1 MEEKDG
7 KGLEQS
13 VLQLCCAEGGAA
25 GGPEAGQIQMRGAGL
40 LQDGGKVHHIVEL
53 TEINVNDGLYYSSGC
68 HTGTLYSEIQWKF

>member
-25 GGPEAGQIQMRGAGL
+25 GGPEAGQIQMHGAGL
-40 LQDGGKVHHIVEL
+40 LQDGSVHHIVEL
-53 TEINVNDGLYYSSGC
+53 TEINGTIITVAATQAPYIPRFSG
-68 HTGTLYSEIQWKF
+68 SFN

>member
-25 GGPEAGQIQMRGAGL
+25 GGPEAGQIQMHGAGL

-53 TEINVNDGLYYSSGC
+53 TEINGAIIAVVATQAHYIPRFSG
-68 HTGTLYSEIQWKF
+68 SFN